1 MVLGRFLDIGGAIGR
16 HQFRTV
22 PCMKTRLA
30 LILSIGGVL
39 TAGSAAALVNTQA
52 LSGSASG
59 EAPPAFAAVTTA
71 ADSTVPVVGESNAAT
86 APTAADVTPKPAGV
100 ETAVVPS
107 AGAQHVFDVG
117 DSGVVTLDAGATGT
131 LSLVSA
137 TPLAGWQ
144 VASAGSTS
152 VSDVQVVFRS
162 ATLQVTFMA
171 HLQGAVVTTSV
182 DATALVPPTAST
194 SPSYS
199 GGGYSDDE
207 SDDHS
212 DDSELGDDHGGE
224 SGDDD

>member
-1 MVLGRFLDIGGAIGR
+1 
-16 HQFRTV
+16 
-22 PCMKTRLA
+22 MKTRLA

-52 LSGSASG
+52 LSGSTSG
-59 EAPPAFAAVTTA
+59 EAPTAFAAVTSVVDPTI
-71 ADSTVPVVGESNAAT
+71 PVVGESNTAT
-86 APTAADVTPKPAGV
+86 ARTAADVTPKPAGV
-100 ETAVVPS
+100 ETAAVPS
-107 AGAQHVFDVG
+107 AGAQHIFDVG

-162 ATLQVTFMA
+162 ATLQVTFTA

-182 DATALVPPTAST
+182 DATALVQPTAST

-199 GGGYSDDE
+199 GGGYSDDY
-207 SDDHS
+207 S
-212 DDSELGDDHGGE
+212 DDSELGGE